1 VIVLDTHTWLWYAT
15 ESEKLSKQAKA
26 RIKRAETLGVHPI
39 SCLELAMLSNSGR
52 IKLSMDTTRW
62 IGHALERP
70 KVELLPFT
78 PAAAIRAAG
87 LGDSFPEIRPIG
99 SSSERHWRW
108 GCLWSPG
115 ISALRSGV
123 TSTRFGSQQE
133 GNRHCPPQIT
143 EGSASGTSS
152 RQGRLNRSTRHS
164 DPACQVRCRTRIR
177 RPNGVQW

>member
-39 SCLELAMLSNSGR
+39 SCLELVMLSNSGR

-87 LGDSFPEIRPIG
+87 LGGSFPGDPADRLIVG
-99 SSSERHWRW
+99 A
-108 GCLWSPG
+108 
-115 ISALRSGV
+115 ALEMGV
-123 TSTRFGSQQE
+123 PVVTRDQ
-133 GNRHCPPQIT
+133 RIT
-143 EGSASGTSS
+143 EWGHVNT
-152 RQGRLNRSTRHS
+152 
-164 DPACQVRCRTRIR
+164 I
-177 RPNGVQW
+177 W